1 MMMPRLLM
9 AVVAGAAAMAGL
21 VGSVAPPVPAR
32 VPRTPVSTVEIAA
45 PRWIGGPVAQA
56 QVAVRQQIE
65 QQQREVALTAR
76 LAQIDGG
83 SVDLAVAVLDRRA
96 GSTYSYAATKQ
107 FRTASIVKVD
117 ILATLLLQANRAGRS
132 LTSAERSLAAAMI
145 KSSDNDAAS
154 ALWRRTGGISATMST
169 FGLTSTRQGSD
180 GDWGET
186 MTTAEDRLRL
196 LAQLADPAGAVP
208 GGSYV
213 LDLMSAVVSD
223 QDWGVSAAAHA
234 GERTALKNGW
244 YPVSG
249 GWILNSVGRI
259 TDADSDLLIVV
270 LSRGHSSYATG
281 IRTVE
286 QVAALV
292 RETVGG

>member
-1 MMMPRLLM
+1 
-9 AVVAGAAAMAGL
+9 MAGL
-21 VGSVAPPVPAR
+21 VGSVAPPVRAR
-32 VPRTPVSTVEIAA
+32 ALRTPVSTVEIAA

-56 QVAVRQQIE
+56 QAAVRQEIE
-65 QQQREVALTAR
+65 QQQREAALTAR

-83 SVDLAVAVLDRRA
+83 SVDLAVAVLDRRT
-96 GSTYSYAATKQ
+96 GRTYSYAGTKQ

-132 LTSAERSLAAAMI
+132 LTSAEKSLAATMI

-186 MTTAEDRLRL
+186 MTTAEDQVRL

-234 GERTALKNGW
+234 GEKTALKNGW

-286 QVAALV
+286 QVAAHI
-292 RETVGG
+292 REAVGG

>member
-1 MMMPRLLM
+1 MMVPRLLSP
-9 AVVAGAAAMAGL
+9 VLAGAAAMAVL
-21 VGSVAPPVPAR
+21 AGSVAPVPAR
-32 VPRTPVSTVEIAA
+32 VLTTPVSTVEIAA
-45 PRWIGGPVAQA
+45 PRWIGAPVAQA
-56 QVAVRQQIE
+56 QAAMRQQLE
-65 QQQREVALTAR
+65 LRQRESALTAR
-76 LAQIDGG
+76 LAQIESGA
-83 SVDLAVAVLDRRA
+83 VDLGVAVLDRRT

-107 FRTASIVKVD
+107 FRTASIVKVG
-117 ILATLLLQANRAGRS
+117 ILATLLLQANRAGRA
-132 LTSAERSLAAAMI
+132 LTSAEKALAATMI
-145 KSSDNDAAS
+145 KNSDNDAAS

-186 MTTAEDRLRL
+186 MTTAEDQIRL

-213 LDLMSAVVSD
+213 LDLMASVASD

-234 GERTALKNGW
+234 GEKTALKNGW

-270 LSRGHSSYATG
+270 LSRGHSSYASG

-286 QVAALV
+286 QVAALI
-292 RETVGG
+292 REAVGG

>member
-1 MMMPRLLM
+1 MMPRLLM
-9 AVVAGAAAMAGL
+9 AGVAGAAAMAGL

-32 VPRTPVSTVEIAA
+32 VLSTPVSTVEIAA
-45 PRWIGGPVAQA
+45 PRWIGGPVARAQA
-56 QVAVRQQIE
+56 AIRQQIE
-65 QQQREVALTAR
+65 QQQREAALTDR
-76 LAQIDGG
+76 LARIDGG
-83 SVDLAVAVLDRRA
+83 SVDLAVAVLDRRT
-96 GSTYSYAATKQ
+96 GSAYSYAATKQ

-132 LTSAERSLAAAMI
+132 LTSAEKSLAATMI

-186 MTTAEDRLRL
+186 MTTAEDQLRL
-196 LAQLADPAGAVP
+196 LAHLADPAGAVP

>member
-1 MMMPRLLM
+1 MPRLLM
-9 AVVAGAAAMAGL
+9 SVVAGAAAMAGL

-32 VPRTPVSTVEIAA
+32 ALRTPVSTVEIAA
-45 PRWIGGPVAQA
+45 PRWIGEPVARA
-56 QVAVRQQIE
+56 REAVRQELE
-65 QQQREVALTAR
+65 QQQREAALTAR
-76 LAQIDGG
+76 LAQLDGG
-83 SVDLAVAVLDRRA
+83 SVDLAVAVLDRRTGRA
-96 GSTYSYAATKQ
+96 YSYAATKQ

-132 LTSAERSLAAAMI
+132 LTSAEKSLAATMI
-145 KSSDNDAAS
+145 RNSDNDAAS
-154 ALWRRTGGISATMST
+154 ALWRRTGGISATLST

-186 MTTAEDRLRL
+186 TTTAEDQLRL

-213 LDLMSAVVSD
+213 LDLMSAVVAD

-234 GERTALKNGW
+234 GERTAVKNGW

-249 GWILNSVGRI
+249 GWILNSLGRI
-259 TDADSDLLIVV
+259 TDADSDLLVVV
-270 LSRGHSSYATG
+270 LSRGHSAYASG

>member
-1 MMMPRLLM
+1 MTVPRLLLS
-9 AVVAGAAAMAGL
+9 VLAGAAAMAGL
-21 VGSVAPPVPAR
+21 VGSVAPVPAR
-32 VPRTPVSTVEIAA
+32 AFRTPLSTVEIAA
-45 PRWIGGPVAQA
+45 PRWIGVPMAQA
-56 QVAVRQQIE
+56 RETVRQQIE
-65 QQQREVALTAR
+65 QQQRESALTAR
-76 LAQIDGG
+76 LAQIDNG
-83 SVDLAVAVLDRRA
+83 SVDLAVAVQDRRTGRA
-96 GSTYSYAATKQ
+96 YSYVATRQ

-117 ILATLLLQANRAGRS
+117 ILATLLLQANRAGRA
-132 LTSAERSLAAAMI
+132 LTGAEKSLAATMI

-186 MTTAEDRLRL
+186 TTTAEDQLRL
-196 LAQLADPAGAVP
+196 LAHLADPAGPVP

-234 GERTALKNGW
+234 GEKTALKNGW

-249 GWILNSVGRI
+249 GWILNSLGRI

-270 LSRGHSSYATG
+270 LSRGHSAYSSG
-281 IRTVE
+281 VRTVE
-286 QVAALV
+286 EVAALV
-292 RETVGG
+292 RGTVGG